1 MTYYV
6 IGQMG
11 WCVVGVRSLLGKAWQ
26 RAPLDIETFMH
37 ARELLG

>member
-11 WCVVGVRSLLGKAWQ
+11 WCGVGVRSLLGKGHL
-26 RAPLDIETFMH
+26 LDIETFIC
-37 ARELLG
+37 AKEPLG

>member
-11 WCVVGVRSLLGKAWQ
+11 WSGVGVRSLLGKEHHL
-26 RAPLDIETFMH
+26 LDIETFMC
-37 ARELLG
+37 AKEPLG